1 MRRTLLPKA
10 LALGSI
16 GLLALPTLAF
26 AQDGIEIESLATQLT
41 DVWIIVAACLVLF
54 MQAGF
59 LGLELGFSR
68 GKSVGSGVGKIV
80 VNLAIASVM
89 WWIIGYGI
97 AFGGDNGF
105 MGTSGFFF
113 QNGTEILGEAA
124 NNSTLTFFVFQFTFC
139 AVSLAIVWGSTLER
153 IKFAVYPLFAIPFA
167 AIVYPIVAHWSWGGG
182 WLSTFGG
189 GVQDFAGSGVVHL
202 TGATAAL
209 VACLLLGP
217 RKGKYGPDGKPRA
230 IPGHSMP
237 IFGFGV
243 LILWLGWFGFNGGST
258 LGTADSAFGHVIA
271 VTNLGAAGGVIG
283 ALIMVRIVM
292 KTLDIGMIGN
302 GAIAGLVAI
311 TAPSGYVEL
320 WAAPI
325 IGLIGGFIVV
335 VGVVTIDKF
344 IDDPVGATSAH
355 GLAGIWGTLSCGIFT
370 SPRLMLEGQH
380 AGLVYGDGLQQLWVQ
395 FVATVATFGFVFACS
410 LIVFGAIKYTVGMRV
425 DEADEDAGLDI
436 SEHGM
441 YGYPEQFIPAPEL
454 VGYSPSP
461 GMSTAGAAT
470 TSQEVPAT

>member
-10 LALGSI
+10 LALGAI
-16 GLLALPTLAF
+16 GLLTLPSLAM
-26 AQDGIEIESLATQLT
+26 AQDDGIETVTTQLN
-41 DVWIIVAACLVLF
+41 DVWIIVTACLVLF

-68 GKSVGSGVGKIV
+68 GKSVGSGVAKIA
-80 VNLAIASVM
+80 VNLAIASIM
-89 WWIIGYGI
+89 WWLVGYGI
-97 AFGGDNGF
+97 AFGGDGAF
-105 MGTSGFFF
+105 MGTTGFLF
-113 QNGTEILGEAA
+113 QNGSEIAGEAA
-124 NNSTLTFFVFQFTFC
+124 NNSTLTFFVFQFTFA

-153 IKFAVYPLFAIPFA
+153 IKFSAYPLFAIPFA
-167 AIVYPIVAHWSWGGG
+167 AILYPIVAHWSWGGG

-209 VACLLLGP
+209 AATLVLGA

-283 ALIMVRIVM
+283 ALIMVRLVM
-292 KTLDIGMIGN
+292 KTLDVGMIGN

-311 TAPSGYVEL
+311 TAPSGYVEM

-355 GLAGIWGTLSCGIFT
+355 GLAGIWGTLSCGIFA
-370 SPRLMLEGQH
+370 SPRLILEGQH
-380 AGLVYGDGLQQLWVQ
+380 AGLVYGDGLQQLGVQ
-395 FVATVATFGFVFACS
+395 AVATIATFAFVFTCS
-410 LIVFGAIKYTVGMRV
+410 FALFMLIKMTVGLRV
-425 DEADEDAGLDI
+425 TEAEEDAGLDI

-454 VGYSPSP
+454 VGYAPSP
-461 GMSTAGAAT
+461 AAVASSAVP
-470 TSQEVPAT
+470 TSKEVPAT